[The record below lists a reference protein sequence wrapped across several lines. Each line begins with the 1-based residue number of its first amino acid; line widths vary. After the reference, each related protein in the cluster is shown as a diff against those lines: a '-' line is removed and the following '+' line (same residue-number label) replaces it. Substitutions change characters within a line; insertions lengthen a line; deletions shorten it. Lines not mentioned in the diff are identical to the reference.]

1 MTVMNRTRSP
11 GSSLTCAADPGIL
24 PANETSVSVPVERI
38 PMTSAPSGSGAA
50 WRPLR
55 AVTLDLWGTLIDSR
69 DPIGKIE
76 RRREMLLTAIRSAGH
91 ACELEQL
98 RAGFRAARRVI
109 DEGIALDNR
118 DVGPEG
124 RWQELMHQLKI
135 PGESVPF
142 SAVVAAYEELTLEY
156 LPKLLDG
163 VAATV
168 QRLAGKYQL
177 ALICNTG
184 YTGGRV
190 LRQVLARHGLIGYF
204 ETLTFSN
211 EHGWLK
217 PDPKI
222 FHHTLGELGVPPEHA
237 LHIGDTEDMDIA
249 GARAAGMY
257 SARYLPEG
265 DNDGAITSHA
275 DLLFF
280 DWSELEGLLEAR
292 QRPPA
297 D

>member
-1 MTVMNRTRSP
+1 
-11 GSSLTCAADPGIL
+11 
-24 PANETSVSVPVERI
+24 
-38 PMTSAPSGSGAA
+38 MTSARPAIDPP

-76 RRREMLLTAIRSAGH
+76 RRREMLLATIRAAGH
-91 ACELEQL
+91 TCELEQL

-109 DEGIALDNR
+109 DEGIARDRR
-118 DVGPEG
+118 DVGPPG
-124 RWQELMHQLKI
+124 RWAELMRQLGF
-135 PGESVPF
+135 PPESVPF
-142 SAVVAAYEELTLEY
+142 EQVTAAYEELTLEF
-156 LPKLLDG
+156 LPQLLDG
-163 VAATV
+163 VEAAV
-168 QRLAGKYQL
+168 EQLAGRYQL

-204 ETLTFSN
+204 EELTFSN

-222 FHHTLGELGVPPEHA
+222 FLHTLAALGVPPEQAVHV
-237 LHIGDTEDMDIA
+237 GDTEEMDIA
-249 GARAAGMY
+249 GARAAGLY

-265 DNDGAITSHA
+265 DNDGAITSAA

-280 DWSELEGLLEAR
+280 DWSEFYDLIDAR
-292 QRPPA
+292 QRA
-297 D
+297 NGAT